1 METTMEGL
9 GSMAGYGSAKTRCWE
24 ERRRRAAG
32 PRRGRLAPRY
42 PTPWSTLGGAA
53 GAADAMALSTKDKEV
68 RHRSCDVLG
77 IDADEWDNEN
87 RRMTIELRSSNTS
100 SGRHWKTGC
109 KSVGRPPR
117 WGDGSSSI

>member
-1 METTMEGL
+1 
-9 GSMAGYGSAKTRCWE
+9 E

-42 PTPWSTLGGAA
+42 PTPWSTLGGVLLQLLPPGSIVE
-53 GAADAMALSTKDKEV
+53 GAVDQGQGGPPQ
-68 RHRSCDVLG
+68 VL
-77 IDADEWDNEN
+77 
-87 RRMTIELRSSNTS
+87 SSNTS

>member
-1 METTMEGL
+1 TETTMEGL
-9 GSMAGYGSAKTRCWE
+9 GSMAGYGSTKTHCWE

-42 PTPWSTLGGAA
+42 PTSWSTPMTPRTLISYSASPPGSIVEGAVDQGQGGPPQV
-53 GAADAMALSTKDKEV
+53 LS
-68 RHRSCDVLG
+68 G
-77 IDADEWDNEN
+77 
-87 RRMTIELRSSNTS
+87 SSNTN
-100 SGRHWKTGC
+100 SGRHWKTEC